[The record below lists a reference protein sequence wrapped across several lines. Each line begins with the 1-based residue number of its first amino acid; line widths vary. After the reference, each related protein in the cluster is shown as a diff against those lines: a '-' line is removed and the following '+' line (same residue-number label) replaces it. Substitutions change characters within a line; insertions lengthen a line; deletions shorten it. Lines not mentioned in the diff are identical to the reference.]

1 MESATQSGRG
11 HRLVWRH
18 VEVDGRD
25 AVYGVAGD
33 GPTVLFLH
41 GWGLNHRS
49 YRHALGR
56 LTRSGV
62 RVLAPAMPGFGG
74 TSDLPADQFS
84 LTGYA
89 RWVGLFLDAIGV
101 TDQVTVVG
109 HSFGGG
115 VGIQFAHDA
124 IGRVNRLVLVNSIGG
139 STWTDRRGHERH
151 MRERP
156 WWDWGLHLQA
166 DTFSLRELGRIVPV
180 IAADAVPNVLRSPRS
195 LWHVGRLARDADL
208 TGELNDLRKR
218 RLPVV
223 ILWGR
228 NDTVLPAACLESM
241 RAALG
246 NPAVHT
252 VDGNHGW
259 LLASPGRFAEE
270 LTNIIRTEGSAGR
283 GAGRVRGRAGGRG
296 RGRGATPGAA

>member
-1 MESATQSGRG
+1 MEGATQKGGG
-11 HRLVWRH
+11 HRLAWRH
-18 VEVDGRD
+18 VEVDGRY

-33 GPTVLFLH
+33 GPPVLFLH

-74 TSDLPADQFS
+74 TADLPEDQFS

-89 RWVGLFLDAIGV
+89 RWVGGFLDAVGV

-115 VGIQFAHDA
+115 VAIQFAHDA
-124 IGRVNRLVLVNSIGG
+124 VERVSRLVLVNSIGG

-166 DTFSLRELGRIVPV
+166 DTFSLRELSRIVPV
-180 IAADAVPNVLRSPRS
+180 IAADAVPNVLRSPRA

-208 TGELNDLRKR
+208 TRELNVLKERQ
-218 RLPVV
+218 LPVA

-228 NDTVLPAACLESM
+228 NDTVLPAACLQSM
-241 RAALG
+241 SAALG
-246 NPAVHT
+246 TPDVRT
-252 VDGNHGW
+252 IEGNHGW
-259 LLASPGRFAEE
+259 LLTSPGRFAEE
-270 LTNIIRTEGSAGR
+270 LTNILGPQAPTQPGTPRRPR
-283 GAGRVRGRAGGRG
+283 GAA
-296 RGRGATPGAA
+296 